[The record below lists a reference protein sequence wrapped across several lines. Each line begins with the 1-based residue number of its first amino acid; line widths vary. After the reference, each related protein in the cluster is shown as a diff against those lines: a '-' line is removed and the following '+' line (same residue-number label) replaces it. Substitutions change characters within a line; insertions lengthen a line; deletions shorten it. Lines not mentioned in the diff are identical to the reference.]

1 MAYQW
6 PLRDFLEYGALPS
19 AVPSARL
26 HARQIAWEWGLSA
39 LGENV
44 ELLVSELM
52 TNGIAAARAIEPIS
66 PVRLWLLADTTRI
79 LILVWD
85 ASPYPP
91 TPAHADEYA
100 ESGRGLLL
108 VQALSQRWGS
118 YPTPQMGGKAVWALC
133 CANTSHANTERHRG
147 ARRFGAW
154 AARRF
159 RTLPLMPTGQQA
171 ALDPYMALVV
181 GYRKSGLSLNHIIAA
196 RWTADTASGQTTPTG
211 DPVRAMGL
219 GGAPGAR
226 TQNPRIKS
234 PLLYH

>member
-85 ASPYPP
+85 ANPHLPA
-91 TPAHADEYA
+91 PAHADEYA

-118 YPTPQMGGKAVWALC
+118 YPTLQMGGKAVWALC
-133 CANTSHANTERHRG
+133 RANTGHANTERNRG
-147 ARRFGAW
+147 A
-154 AARRF
+154 
-159 RTLPLMPTGQQA
+159 
-171 ALDPYMALVV
+171 
-181 GYRKSGLSLNHIIAA
+181 
-196 RWTADTASGQTTPTG
+196 
-211 DPVRAMGL
+211 
-219 GGAPGAR
+219 
-226 TQNPRIKS
+226 
-234 PLLYH
+234 

>member
-1 MAYQW
+1 MNGSAVTWASPAPNGAARAAGGRAGPEAPGPGRAAADGRRPGRGGRVPVLPPPCQGTAMAYQW

-44 ELLVSELM
+44 ELMVSELM

-66 PVRLWLLADTTRI
+66 PVRLWLLADTIRI

-85 ASPYPP
+85 ANPHPP
-91 TPAHADEYA
+91 APVQADEYA

-118 YPTPQMGGKAVWALC
+118 YPTPQMGGKVVWALC
-133 CANTSHANTERHRG
+133 RANTGHANPEGNRG
-147 ARRFGAW
+147 A
-154 AARRF
+154 
-159 RTLPLMPTGQQA
+159 
-171 ALDPYMALVV
+171 
-181 GYRKSGLSLNHIIAA
+181 
-196 RWTADTASGQTTPTG
+196 
-211 DPVRAMGL
+211 
-219 GGAPGAR
+219 
-226 TQNPRIKS
+226 
-234 PLLYH
+234 

>member
-52 TNGIAAARAIEPIS
+52 TNGIVAARAIGHIS

-85 ASPYPP
+85 ANPHPP
-91 TPAHADEYA
+91 APAQADEYA
-100 ESGRGLLL
+100 EGGRGLIL
-108 VQALSQRWGS
+108 VGALSQRWGT
-118 YPTPQMGGKAVWALC
+118 YPTPQMGGKVVWALC
-133 CANTSHANTERHRG
+133 RANTGYATPEGNRG
-147 ARRFGAW
+147 A
-154 AARRF
+154 
-159 RTLPLMPTGQQA
+159 
-171 ALDPYMALVV
+171 
-181 GYRKSGLSLNHIIAA
+181 
-196 RWTADTASGQTTPTG
+196 
-211 DPVRAMGL
+211 
-219 GGAPGAR
+219 
-226 TQNPRIKS
+226 
-234 PLLYH
+234 

>member
-66 PVRLWLLADTTRI
+66 PVRLWLLADINRI

-85 ASPYPP
+85 ANPHPP
-91 TPAHADEYA
+91 APVQADEYA

-118 YPTPQMGGKAVWALC
+118 YPTPQMAGKVVWALC
-133 CANTSHANTERHRG
+133 RANTGHANPERNRG
-147 ARRFGAW
+147 A
-154 AARRF
+154 
-159 RTLPLMPTGQQA
+159 
-171 ALDPYMALVV
+171 
-181 GYRKSGLSLNHIIAA
+181 
-196 RWTADTASGQTTPTG
+196 
-211 DPVRAMGL
+211 
-219 GGAPGAR
+219 
-226 TQNPRIKS
+226 
-234 PLLYH
+234 

>member
-1 MAYQW
+1 MNGSAVTWASPAPDGAARAAGGKADPEAPGPGRVAADGRPGRGGRVPVLPPPCQGTATAYQW
-6 PLRDFLEYGALPS
+6 PLRDFLEYGTLPS

-26 HARQIAWEWGLSA
+26 RARQIAWEWGLSA

-85 ASPYPP
+85 ANPHQ
-91 TPAHADEYA
+91 PARVQADEYA

-118 YPTPQMGGKAVWALC
+118 YPTPQMGGKVVWALC
-133 CANTSHANTERHRG
+133 RANTGHANPERNRG
-147 ARRFGAW
+147 A
-154 AARRF
+154 
-159 RTLPLMPTGQQA
+159 
-171 ALDPYMALVV
+171 
-181 GYRKSGLSLNHIIAA
+181 
-196 RWTADTASGQTTPTG
+196 
-211 DPVRAMGL
+211 
-219 GGAPGAR
+219 
-226 TQNPRIKS
+226 
-234 PLLYH
+234 